1 MFCNAVN
8 KGKFVSI
15 IRGGLC
21 QLTFPNIAF
30 KYAHMILD
38 ICTKYEFC
46 VTDVE
51 KRIAT
56 ADFHLDSYES
66 EVFAFYHVKPL

>member
-1 MFCNAVN
+1 MFRQVL
-8 KGKFVSI
+8 
-15 IRGGLC
+15 RGHIGETNQCLS
-21 QLTFPNIAF
+21 
-30 KYAHMILD
+30 Y

-46 VTDVE
+46 ETDVE

-66 EVFAFYHVKPL
+66 A